1 LGLLLLLAVSAPA
14 QQGAPPTAPP
24 LVAPAATDFER
35 TADEVLTE
43 VSRLIE
49 LPVKAPLKKS
59 IRTREEIRAFVTKEM
74 DAEREPAKRYADLR
88 ALERFG
94 LLPKGFDLDAF
105 ILDLLT
111 EQIAGLYDP
120 KQREFF
126 IASWIKVDDEQRV
139 VMAHEL
145 VHALH
150 DQHFGLEQWIRAAKP
165 NDDALLARDAV
176 VEGAAIGG
184 MMDYMLREMNLKVRD
199 MPDLANIM
207 ERQLGASLGESPQLA
222 SAPMYIRDAIMFPYF
237 AGAVFTQQVLKAG
250 SGWAEFHKRVFE
262 TPPVST
268 QQILHPELY
277 ITGVTPR
284 PVSLPDLSRA
294 LPRGW
299 KKLDENLIGEF
310 GLRSLLKQFLGEK
323 RALTHSP
330 AWAGDRYAIYEQEKT
345 KETALVFRLRLESVE
360 AAAFYFGQY
369 SDLLEVK
376 YEKRAKLLRRRNF
389 FSFETPEGSVFLY
402 CVADQ
407 CLTTEGFSRAVFDRA
422 VRAMNWPAAPTA
434 PARTPA
440 KIAAVR
446 FSFPNPRISQE
457 ALSLR

>member
-1 LGLLLLLAVSAPA
+1 MRRFLAFGLLLLVALPAAA
-14 QQGAPPTAPP
+14 QQTAPPTAPP
-24 LVAPAATDFER
+24 LVVPGTANFER
-35 TADEVLTE
+35 AADEVLVE

-59 IRTREEIRAFVTKEM
+59 IRTREEIRAFVTREM
-74 DAEREPAKRYADLR
+74 ELDREPAKRYADRR
-88 ALERFG
+88 ALEKLG
-94 LLPKGFDLDAF
+94 LIPKGFDLDAF
-105 ILDLLT
+105 LLDLLT

-120 KQREFF
+120 KEREFF
-126 IASWIKVDDEQRV
+126 IASWIEVEDQRV

-199 MPDLANIM
+199 MPDLESIM
-207 ERQLGASLGESPQLA
+207 ERQFGSSIGESPQLA
-222 SAPMYIRDAIMFPYF
+222 SAPLYIRDAIMFPYV
-237 AGAVFTQQVLKAG
+237 AGTTFTQQVLRAS

-268 QQILHPELY
+268 QQILHPGLY
-277 ITGVTPR
+277 LTSVTPR
-284 PVSLPDLSRA
+284 PVSLPDLTPM

-323 RALTHSP
+323 RALSHSP

-345 KETALVFRLRLESVE
+345 KETALVFRLRLESVN
-360 AAAFYFGQY
+360 AAAFFFGQY
-369 SDLLEVK
+369 SDLLEQK
-376 YEKRAKLLRRRNF
+376 HEKRANLVRRRNF
-389 FSFETPEGSVFLY
+389 FSFETPEESVFFY

-407 CLTTEGFSRAVFDRA
+407 CLAMEGVTRGVFDRA
-422 VRAMNWPAAPTA
+422 VRAMGWPAAPTA
-434 PARTPA
+434 PATAPA
-440 KIAAVR
+440 KSRTVATA
-446 FSFPNPRISQE
+446 FH
-457 ALSLR
+457 